1 MLAKIPNNNRS
12 KAIKIRKRFNTIN
25 KYIYNLGIKSNNKHV
40 MNNTSN
46 NENVITLVLNMLY
59 ELKIPSYSV
68 IKNKFNVYKLIIKE
82 NISSLNTYNE
92 EITKYNNIYNL
103 SLNFK
108 RNRFF
113 SCFDMNTSKKI
124 IFNSS
129 LGIISKR
136 FSDKKSYLKSKSS
149 YIMSSS
155 YARRILIYLSIN
167 RMQMSI
173 LKTPKFLKDIIN
185 TLTTNSNSLY
195 KNPFIPS
202 KLVNEKEQ
210 NPVIYFEYVV
220 FINNKTLGPLKKKK
234 KGRLKRKISKKI
246 IAYNNIL
253 D

>member
-1 MLAKIPNNNRS
+1 M
-12 KAIKIRKRFNTIN
+12 IN
-25 KYIYNLGIKSNNKHV
+25 KYMYSLNVGNNNKQVINNIISNNG
-40 MNNTSN
+40 NI
-46 NENVITLVLNMLY
+46 ITPVLDIIHKLT
-59 ELKIPSYSV
+59 ISSYN
-68 IKNKFNVYKLIIKE
+68 IMKNKFNVYKLIIKE
-82 NISSLNTYNE
+82 NISSLNTYNKE
-92 EITKYNNIYNL
+92 VTKYNNIYNL

-113 SCFDMNTSKKI
+113 FCFDMNTSKKI
-124 IFNSS
+124 IFNNS

-136 FSDKKSYLKSKSS
+136 FSDKRSYLKSKSS

-220 FINNKTLGPLKKKK
+220 FVNNKALGPLKKKK

>member
-1 MLAKIPNNNRS
+1 MGGKWLSGRKRQTVNLLGNSRWFESNLSHKKYMLAKIPNNNRS
-12 KAIKIRKRFNTIN
+12 KAIKIRKRFNTMN
-25 KYIYNLGIKSNNKHV
+25 KYMYSLSI

-46 NENVITLVLNMLY
+46 NENIITLVLNMLY
-59 ELKIPSYSV
+59 ELKTPSYGV

-82 NISSLNTYNE
+82 NISSLNTYNKE
-92 EITKYNNIYNL
+92 VTKYNNMYNL

-155 YARRILIYLSIN
+155 YTRRILIYLSIN

-173 LKTPKFLKDIIN
+173 LKTPKFLKDI
-185 TLTTNSNSLY
+185 
-195 KNPFIPS
+195 
-202 KLVNEKEQ
+202 
-210 NPVIYFEYVV
+210 
-220 FINNKTLGPLKKKK
+220 
-234 KGRLKRKISKKI
+234 
-246 IAYNNIL
+246 
-253 D
+253 

>member
-1 MLAKIPNNNRS
+1 MGGKWLSGRKRQTVNLLGNSRWFESNLSHKKYMLVKIPNNRS
-12 KAIKIRKRFNTIN
+12 KAIKTRKRFNTIN
-25 KYIYNLGIKSNNKHV
+25 KYIYNLDIKSNNKHV

-46 NENVITLVLNMLY
+46 NENIITLVLNMLY

-82 NISSLNTYNE
+82 NISSLNTYNKE
-92 EITKYNNIYNL
+92 VTKYNNIYNL

-113 SCFDMNTSKKI
+113 SCFDMNTSKRI
-124 IFNSS
+124 
-129 LGIISKR
+129 
-136 FSDKKSYLKSKSS
+136 
-149 YIMSSS
+149 
-155 YARRILIYLSIN
+155 ILIYLSIN

-220 FINNKTLGPLKKKK
+220 FINNKTLGPL
-234 KGRLKRKISKKI
+234 
-246 IAYNNIL
+246 
-253 D
+253 